1 MNSEVLTLL
10 TAAKWQ
16 QLPVVKPFLLGQ
28 KVAYRL
34 GTGLLFSPSV
44 CPVLMLDPGVDLPAG
59 HSLKVARE
67 KDVICWEELGCTG
80 RLDLEKEQMVIHLML
95 PINQF
100 FFFFFLKE
108 TQAIFR
114 I

>member
-34 GTGLLFSPSV
+34 GTGLPFSPSV
-44 CPVLMLDPGVDLPAG
+44 CPVLVLDPGVDLPAG
-59 HSLKVARE
+59 HSLKVACE
-67 KDVICWEELGCTG
+67 KDVICWKELGCAG
-80 RLDLEKEQMVIHLML
+80 KGLS
-95 PINQF
+95 
-100 FFFFFLKE
+100 
-108 TQAIFR
+108 
-114 I
+114 